1 MIKIELE
8 SLFSMNYLIQKW
20 SQVQNDHKNAM
31 TIDISELTINVLM
44 LVKPRSL
51 HNSTKK
57 GFLIFWPKCDN
68 LSSSTTHPLV
78 FHHATSR
85 KPLRPTHPPP
95 MRDVIIEQPLYQTI
109 DWNVWGA
116 VQQEIAKVTVTPN
129 ISRHIFRRA
138 PLCHCFYYISFVR
151 WVNVSPKMLLSTLFF
166 YFL

>member
-44 LVKPRSL
+44 LMKPRSL

-57 GFLIFWPKCDN
+57 GFLIFLTEKWQPFIKYH
-68 LSSSTTHPLV
+68 SPPSFP
-78 FHHATSR
+78 SR
-85 KPLRPTHPPP
+85 NITKTAETNPPP

-129 ISRHIFRRA
+129 ISWHIFRRA
-138 PLCHCFYYISFVR
+138 PLGDCFYYISFCSLSQPQHQ
-151 WVNVSPKMLLSTLFF
+151 NVTLDLFF